1 MLKYFG
7 LLLNLLGV
15 LFLNFF
21 SIGDASLTMSVPREV
36 IAGME
41 FDVSVTLKKG
51 QAESFARF
59 QQELPRGLTAQVT
72 NNPNASFAFE
82 DQKVKFI
89 WLRLPADEEIK
100 LSYRVRVDERL
111 KGNFSLAGAFS
122 YIDGNER
129 KTVDLTPSNIS
140 IRPSS
145 KIDPNL
151 IVDISEYQQM
161 IPVQPPVSL
170 LASNVR
176 CIRQTPYFIDQSNDM
191 RVNILVNKGSTEKF
205 AKIEEMIPAGYSA
218 EAINPRDAIFTFKD
232 NTVKFLWMNLPPEER
247 FVVNYKLLPED
258 DKGKVELP
266 LKGTFSFILNGST
279 QVIDIVQRDAD
290 FNNPDPRYLDGI
302 ISSVPAPKL
311 STPSATPAISSTYT
325 ETDAEGGREI
335 AVQYRKIEDK
345 PRFAKKVEELDVSY
359 MLEPE
364 EGVYY
369 RVQLAAGHRPVDIKR
384 YFRRLNISDDVR
396 TEKHEGWYKYS
407 IGSFTEYKEARDYRV
422 KIWNTTPID
431 DAFVAAYNNGVRIT
445 VQEALMITNQKWYK

>member
-1 MLKYFG
+1 
-7 LLLNLLGV
+7 
-15 LFLNFF
+15 
-21 SIGDASLTMSVPREV
+21 
-36 IAGME
+36 
-41 FDVSVTLKKG
+41 
-51 QAESFARF
+51 
-59 QQELPRGLTAQVT
+59 
-72 NNPNASFAFE
+72 
-82 DQKVKFI
+82 
-89 WLRLPADEEIK
+89 
-100 LSYRVRVDERL
+100 
-111 KGNFSLAGAFS
+111 
-122 YIDGNER
+122 
-129 KTVDLTPSNIS
+129 
-140 IRPSS
+140 
-145 KIDPNL
+145 
-151 IVDISEYQQM
+151 
-161 IPVQPPVSL
+161 
-170 LASNVR
+170 
-176 CIRQTPYFIDQSNDM
+176 
-191 RVNILVNKGSTEKF
+191 
-205 AKIEEMIPAGYSA
+205 
-218 EAINPRDAIFTFKD
+218 
-232 NTVKFLWMNLPPEER
+232 
-247 FVVNYKLLPED
+247 
-258 DKGKVELP
+258 P

-384 YFRRLNISDDVR
+384 YFRRLNISEDVR

>member
-1 MLKYFG
+1 M
-7 LLLNLLGV
+7 
-15 LFLNFF
+15 
-21 SIGDASLTMSVPREV
+21 
-36 IAGME
+36 
-41 FDVSVTLKKG
+41 
-51 QAESFARF
+51 
-59 QQELPRGLTAQVT
+59 
-72 NNPNASFAFE
+72 
-82 DQKVKFI
+82 
-89 WLRLPADEEIK
+89 
-100 LSYRVRVDERL
+100 

-129 KTVDLTPSNIS
+129 KTVDLAPSNIS

-205 AKIEEMIPAGYSA
+205 AKIEEVIPAGYSA

-345 PRFAKKVEELDVSY
+345 PRFAKKLKS
-359 MLEPE
+359 
-364 EGVYY
+364 
-369 RVQLAAGHRPVDIKR
+369 
-384 YFRRLNISDDVR
+384 
-396 TEKHEGWYKYS
+396 
-407 IGSFTEYKEARDYRV
+407 
-422 KIWNTTPID
+422 
-431 DAFVAAYNNGVRIT
+431 
-445 VQEALMITNQKWYK
+445 